1 MIFLSVGTQE
11 PFDRLVRAVDAWA
24 ATHGE
29 PVFGQLG
36 ALKPD
41 SHRPANFE
49 WREFIDA
56 DDYQQRVETSRILVA
71 HAGMGSIISALTWGK
86 PLLIM
91 PRRAALGE
99 HRNEHQLATVEKFRS
114 RAGIHVA
121 ADEAEVGPALDRLV
135 ADAGAQGGEGLSPE
149 ATPELIAALRAFIEG
164 VV

>member
-24 ATHGE
+24 ATNAM

-36 ALKPD
+36 ALKPG
-41 SHRPANFE
+41 SYRPTHFE

-56 DDYQQRVETSRILVA
+56 DEYQRRIEESRILVA

-91 PRRAALGE
+91 PRRASLGE
-99 HRNEHQLATVEKFRS
+99 HRNEHQLATVEKFRA

-121 ADEAEVGPALDRLV
+121 EDEAEVGPLLDRLV
-135 ADAGAQGGEGLSPE
+135 SGAGEAGGGLSPE
-149 ATPELIAALRAFIEG
+149 ASPELVAALRAFIASAG
-164 VV
+164 